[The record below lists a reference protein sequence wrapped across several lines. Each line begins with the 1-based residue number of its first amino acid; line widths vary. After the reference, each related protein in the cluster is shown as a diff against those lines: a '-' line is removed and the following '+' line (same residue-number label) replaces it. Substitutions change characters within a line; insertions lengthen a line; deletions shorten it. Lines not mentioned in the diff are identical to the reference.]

1 MFYLYIVGT
10 AKNEMHQEYAANGH
24 SPTISNGSYQMPP
37 PMRHNHHQQNNHL
50 QQSTIPQGQLY
61 HNHEQLQS
69 TITHGQHYNHYQQTV
84 PTQQPV
90 MHHPPRQHTTQRNYN
105 PWVGPT
111 MYKPQFEVPQA
122 NGHCIKKQEPLVKSN
137 NTLPRYKIPVNS
149 PILWELS
156 LEVREWKFLG
166 RYLDL
171 EEEIIDEIDYNTRPN
186 KTRDK
191 ALKVLTEWVNIST
204 PTWETLGKA
213 LLDFECISLY
223 EKLLELIEKHAVV

>member
-1 MFYLYIVGT
+1 MLKSTIT
-10 AKNEMHQEYAANGH
+10 H
-24 SPTISNGSYQMPP
+24 SQHYD
-37 PMRHNHHQQNNHL
+37 HHQQNIDL
-50 QQSTIPQGQLY
+50 QQSVM
-61 HNHEQLQS
+61 
-69 TITHGQHYNHYQQTV
+69 YQ
-84 PTQQPV
+84 
-90 MHHPPRQHTTQRNYN
+90 PPRQHTSPINHN

-122 NGHCIKKQEPLVKSN
+122 NGHYIKKQEPLVKN
-137 NTLPRYKIPVNS
+137 RNTLSRYKIPVNS

-171 EEEIIDEIDYNTRPN
+171 DEEIIDEIDYYTRPN

-204 PTWETLGKA
+204 LTWEMLGKV
-213 LLDFECISLY
+213 LRDFECISLY
-223 EKLLELIEKHAVV
+223 EKLIELTEKHAVV